1 MPFSEDTLTR
11 LKADA
16 AEITGRYPRARS
28 ALLPLLY
35 LVQAEEG
42 YVSDAGMAFCAE
54 VLGITETE
62 VRGVASFYTMYKH
75 EPAAEYQIGVCI
87 NTTCAIMGGDQIYAE
102 LAEHISG
109 GPGKSQPHGDPLD
122 SFHQGDVN
130 KPDGGGP
137 GTGHHGDIKSA
148 DGKVAVERLECN
160 AACDYAP
167 VVMINWEFFDNQTP
181 QSAKKL
187 VDDLRAGQEVR
198 PTRGPNRLCT
208 WKQAN
213 RILAGFGD
221 GQAAEGPSAGPA
233 SLVGLKLAKERGWR
247 APATESASAESTAP
261 EKSREV
267 SASERGTQ
275 PPQSRAAGR
284 SAEST
289 QGNDAAGGPVESSS
303 SRPPRP
309 EKESS

>member
-1 MPFSEDTLTR
+1 MPFSEETLTR

-42 YVSDAGMAFCAE
+42 YVSDEGMAFCAE
-54 VLGITETE
+54 VLGITQTE
-62 VRGVASFYTMYKH
+62 VRGVATFYTMYKH
-75 EPAAEYQIGVCI
+75 EPAAEYQVGVCT

-102 LAEHISG
+102 LAAHVAGEAGTDPNTVGAAGAVPGRSPGEGAMGEGLPHDLG
-109 GPGKSQPHGDPLD
+109 GHRGDHSPG
-122 SFHQGDVN
+122 
-130 KPDGGGP
+130 
-137 GTGHHGDIKSA
+137 GHADIKSP

-167 VVMINWEFFDNQTP
+167 VVMVNWEFFDNQTP

-187 VDDLRAGQEVR
+187 VDDLRAGENVK

-233 SLVGLKLAKERGWR
+233 SLVGLKLAKERGWK
-247 APATESASAESTAP
+247 AP
-261 EKSREV
+261 EPS
-267 SASERGTQ
+267 
-275 PPQSRAAGR
+275 
-284 SAEST
+284 
-289 QGNDAAGGPVESSS
+289 
-303 SRPPRP
+303 
-309 EKESS
+309 

>member
-16 AEITGRYPRARS
+16 AEITGRYPQARS

-42 YVSDAGMAFCAE
+42 YVSDEGMAFCAE
-54 VLGITETE
+54 VLGITQTE
-62 VRGVASFYTMYKH
+62 VRGVATFYTMYKH
-75 EPAAEYQIGVCI
+75 EPAAEYQVGVCT

-102 LAEHISG
+102 LAEHIG
-109 GPGKSQPHGDPLD
+109 GEQPHGD
-122 SFHQGDVN
+122 S
-130 KPDGGGP
+130 
-137 GTGHHGDIKSA
+137 HHDIKSP
-148 DGKVAVERLECN
+148 DGQVAVERLECN

-167 VVMINWEFFDNQTP
+167 VVMVNWEFFDNQTP
-181 QSAKKL
+181 QSAKQL
-187 VDDLRAGQEVR
+187 VDDLRAGENVR
-198 PTRGPNRLCT
+198 PTRGPDRLCT

-247 APATESASAESTAP
+247 APPAQEA
-261 EKSREV
+261 
-267 SASERGTQ
+267 
-275 PPQSRAAGR
+275 QS
-284 SAEST
+284 S
-289 QGNDAAGGPVESSS
+289 
-303 SRPPRP
+303 
-309 EKESS
+309 